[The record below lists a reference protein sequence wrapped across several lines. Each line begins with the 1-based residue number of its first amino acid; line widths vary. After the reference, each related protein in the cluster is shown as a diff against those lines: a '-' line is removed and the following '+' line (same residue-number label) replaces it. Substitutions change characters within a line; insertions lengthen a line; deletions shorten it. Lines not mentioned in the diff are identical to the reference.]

1 MAGRTALPASGNTT
15 IASTPWATR
24 PWMSEI
30 AFWVLPWPSVYTYFV
45 TLGHF
50 LASFWA
56 SPLVTLRQLLSP
68 NPSARASVIFFEPH
82 QDGAPATGLPAAA
95 LLEPPPP
102 PPPQATTP
110 NASAAQAILTP
121 IVPLVLM
128 RTRLSSLLVDTGPPF
143 GPPLAQS
150 SPRH

>member
-68 NPSARASVIFFEPH
+68 KPSASASVIFFGPH
-82 QDGAPATGLPAAA
+82 QDGAPATGWPSPEPLAPAFE
-95 LLEPPPP
+95 LEPPPP
-102 PPPQATTP
+102 PPPPPPHAATTS
-110 NASAAQAILTP
+110 ASDATAADAPILSR
-121 IVPLVLM
+121 PL
-128 RTRLSSLLVDTGPPF
+128 RTVNMTSL
-143 GPPLAQS
+143 A
-150 SPRH
+150 PR